1 MLLYTANENLPFKN
15 KLYTSADTRNKFFC
29 GSVISKKKLKNA
41 LTKTSKALKKFS
53 DLKNNL
59 GKKLIHK
66 AATNDTVSNFI
77 ESIPVVG
84 DALNTT
90 IKVSDKAIRKAED
103 ITDKIKKKEYTKKD
117 FKDDLKKIKSDEDVI
132 KMKDKIVNW
141 FNNNVKDNTKL
152 NDTEKEDIK
161 EKLDSLD
168 LNEAAKLGDKAP
180 LAGLLTTKK
189 SKTLKAKYRKALGIT
204 QKTLSNN
211 GRLFLSGGNCSGRLF
226 LSSGKAEPKHKTKK
240 YDDIYNTLFN

>member
-1 MLLYTANENLPFKN
+1 MPERITK
-15 KLYTSADTRNKFFC
+15 
-29 GSVISKKKLKNA
+29 SKKLFYPDCPNKYDFVGGKLITKKRFKNA
-41 LTKTSKALKKFS
+41 LSKTSKALKKFS

-103 ITDKIKKKEYTKKD
+103 ISDKIKKKEYTKKD
-117 FKDDLKKIKSDEDVI
+117 FKDDLKKLKTDEDVI

-141 FNNNVKDNTKL
+141 FNNNVKDNDKL

-189 SKTLKAKYRKALGIT
+189 SKTIKAKYRKALG
-204 QKTLSNN
+204 N
-211 GRLFLSGGNCSGRLF
+211 R
-226 LSSGKAEPKHKTKK
+226 
-240 YDDIYNTLFN
+240 

>member
-1 MLLYTANENLPFKN
+1 MPERITKTKKLFYPECPN
-15 KLYTSADTRNKFFC
+15 KYDFIGGKLIT
-29 GSVISKKKLKNA
+29 KKKFKNA
-41 LTKTSKALKKFS
+41 LSKTSKALKKFS

-84 DALNTT
+84 DTLNTVV
-90 IKVSDKAIRKAED
+90 KVSDKAIRKAED
-103 ITDKIKKKEYTKKD
+103 ITDKIKKKEYTKKNL
-117 FKDDLKKIKSDEDVI
+117 KDDLKKIKSDEDVN

-189 SKTLKAKYRKALGIT
+189 SKTLKKKYREALGIT